1 MNTPSTNP
9 VMTGRPTVTAALKD
23 GSRIQLS
30 PVTADDKTLLADG
43 FARLSPRARYLRF
56 LAPAERLSPGQLAY
70 LSEVDHRDHVAWGV
84 LDGDQAAAV
93 GRWVRFAHDPAAA
106 DVAVTVLDAYQRRG
120 IGRLLIE
127 VLAVSGRARG
137 VGVLHFDVL
146 AENEAMSSL
155 LRSLGAHRVSGEEV
169 VHYFLDVGQ
178 VAPPAIVEGDL
189 IALLEETSRRSGVR
203 AQSESRS
210 RLSEFTQ

>member
-1 MNTPSTNP
+1 
-9 VMTGRPTVTAALKD
+9 
-23 GSRIQLS
+23 
-30 PVTADDKTLLADG
+30 
-43 FARLSPRARYLRF
+43 
-56 LAPAERLSPGQLAY
+56 
-70 LSEVDHRDHVAWGV
+70 
-84 LDGDQAAAV
+84 V

-146 AENEAMSSL
+146 AENEAMTSL

-189 IALLEETSRRSGVR
+189 IALLEETSRRSGER
-203 AQSESRS
+203 SQSESSS